1 MRAGYL
7 LDVSKAG
14 SYQMIFKMH
23 SGENQFAQLPVSIFV
38 NGVLQQTTTF
48 NGTDNKIIERAVTI
62 SFPESGENQLTLFFG
77 ESGVRMDEILL
88 VQE

>member
-23 SGENQFAQLPVSIFV
+23 SGENPFAQLPVSIFV

-62 SFPESGENQLTLFFG
+62 SFPESRGKPADAVLWRERG
-77 ESGVRMDEILL
+77 SHG
-88 VQE
+88 